1 MRLVSWNELPQEMN
15 NESVKLYYKILKEK
29 RISLIL
35 KRIFDIVAAILTL
48 IVLIPL
54 FLIISIAVKMDS
66 KGTVFFKQIRVTQ
79 YGRKFKILKFRTM
92 VTNADKMG
100 TQVTTNNDARVTKVG
115 RILRRFRLDEIPQLL
130 NIIFGDM
137 TFVGTRPEVPKYVEY
152 YTDKMMATLL
162 MPAGVTSEASIAYK
176 DEEKLIS
183 SAEDADKTYIN
194 EVLIEKMKYNL
205 YSLANFS
212 FLYDIRI
219 LFRTVFAVLGKNKYP
234 KTHTFEMTFNK

>member
-1 MRLVSWNELPQEMN
+1 MRAWIISMKLVSWNELPQEMK

-29 RISLIL
+29 SISLII
-35 KRIFDIVAAILTL
+35 KRTFDILVAILTL
-48 IVLIPL
+48 IVLSPIL
-54 FLIISIAVKMDS
+54 LIISIAVKIDS
-66 KGTVFFKQIRVTQ
+66 KGTVLFKQIRITQ

-130 NIIFGDM
+130 NIIIGDM
-137 TFVGTRPEVPKYVEY
+137 TFVGTRPEVPKYVEH
-152 YTDKMMATLL
+152 YTDQMMATLL

-183 SAEDADKTYIN
+183 NAEDADKTYIN
-194 EVLIEKMKYNL
+194 EVLKEKMKYNL
-205 YSLANFS
+205 NNLAKFS
-212 FLYDIRI
+212 FLNDIKI
-219 LFRTVFAVLGKNKYP
+219 LFKTVFAV
-234 KTHTFEMTFNK
+234 F